1 MAEHEFKSHWFKVH
15 LPPSSKNK
23 VKMAQLIGEWTAT
36 IFLVPDFQNTEGSCQ
51 FKYGCKQRKSSGSR
65 NKRFSQGTTSEGYQR
80 DGPGRHD
87 LEVGLARLPDPVGHG
102 VADGLKPVHG
112 DHHQHVRAESKIE
125 WLSRRFSFS
134 SIRRASRFEIS
145 VLTWVRLF

>member
-1 MAEHEFKSHWFKVH
+1 MK
-15 LPPSSKNK
+15 
-23 VKMAQLIGEWTAT
+23 
-36 IFLVPDFQNTEGSCQ
+36 
-51 FKYGCKQRKSSGSR
+51 KQTLSQTFSLGTSG
-65 NKRFSQGTTSEGYQR
+65 GYQR

-125 WLSRRFSFS
+125 CLSRRFSFS
-134 SIRRASRFEIS
+134 SIRCKHNFGWQHMARNERCI
-145 VLTWVRLF
+145 VLIDKTYFDLRKTQQAIIRDQ